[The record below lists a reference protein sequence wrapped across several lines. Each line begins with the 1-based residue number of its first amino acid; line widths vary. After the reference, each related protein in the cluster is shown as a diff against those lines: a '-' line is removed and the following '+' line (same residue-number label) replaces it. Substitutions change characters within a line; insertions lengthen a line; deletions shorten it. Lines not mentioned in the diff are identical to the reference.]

1 MIRAEVNNCNNIDS
15 ATVQLRKNHLN
26 IRYAM
31 NGVGKSTIAEAIKR
45 SSLNEDLSLL
55 KAFDSDIEPKCT
67 LSESDTKVL
76 LFNED
81 FVDDI
86 VFQKSE
92 VIQNS
97 FEVFIKTPD
106 YEERQK
112 SINDRLKQIHVDVSQ
127 NEDLQK
133 IASVGRI
140 VLLKF
145 GLTSTGALR
154 KSGNLKS
161 LIETDSIFTLP
172 YDLRDYQPMMDKDYK
187 VEWVGWKQ
195 EGSNYDDNNICPF
208 CTSGFK
214 DSYEQEKRIFTSSYK
229 KSNVKN
235 IIDTLSY
242 FDTVKEYMDESK
254 KEKLYKCIKETT
266 DEQEIL
272 FMIKQFHSELEFLVN
287 KITSVENF
295 NSYQVRSEDI
305 SKLDEQLN
313 KLIINPSILD
323 IFNNEKVIDLIDF
336 INTRVKAVIAD
347 TASLKVD
354 IGQLE
359 SIIGSAKKAA
369 VKDIN
374 EFLVT
379 AGINYKFEIIDEA
392 ENTSRTILKYISNK
406 IDPIEVDD
414 IKHHLSWGERN
425 AFALALFMHYSLSQK
440 PDLIILDD
448 PISSFD
454 SNKKYAI
461 INRLFSSSKRITL
474 YKRTVLMLTHD
485 LQPIID
491 CLVNDKPR
499 RELVSACFLQSKD
512 GVISEQEI
520 LGADVQSL
528 PKLLAQNSKN
538 EALNKV
544 HRVASLRKLL
554 EYMPNDETV
563 QELAYYILS
572 SLLHGRMKPTRI
584 DDTELSIEEIESG
597 EEFVKR
603 YIADFEYTHYS
614 TSVVTEDNLLKSFN
628 EEGCSYS
635 RLQVFR
641 VLLGILNL
649 RQHIDDPLLKYI
661 DEKFHMENDY
671 MFDLDFMK
679 YDLVPEFII
688 PKCSEYLKSAGLIS

>member
-1 MIRAEVNNCNNIDS
+1 MGKMIRAEVNNCNNIDS

-45 SSLNEDLSLL
+45 SSLNEDLSVL
-55 KAFDSDIEPKCT
+55 KAFDSDIKPKCI
-67 LSESDTKVL
+67 LSEPDTKVL

-187 VEWVGWKQ
+187 VEWVGWKH
-195 EGSNYDDNNICPF
+195 EGSDYDDNNICPF

-214 DSYEQEKRIFTSSYK
+214 DSYEQEKKIFTSSYK

-425 AFALALFMHYSLSQK
+425 AFALALFMHYSLSQN

-461 INRLFSSSKRITL
+461 INRLFSSSKRIE
-474 YKRTVLMLTHD
+474 VGW
-485 LQPIID
+485 Q
-491 CLVNDKPR
+491 
-499 RELVSACFLQSKD
+499 
-512 GVISEQEI
+512 
-520 LGADVQSL
+520 
-528 PKLLAQNSKN
+528 
-538 EALNKV
+538 
-544 HRVASLRKLL
+544 
-554 EYMPNDETV
+554 
-563 QELAYYILS
+563 
-572 SLLHGRMKPTRI
+572 
-584 DDTELSIEEIESG
+584 
-597 EEFVKR
+597 
-603 YIADFEYTHYS
+603 
-614 TSVVTEDNLLKSFN
+614 
-628 EEGCSYS
+628 
-635 RLQVFR
+635 
-641 VLLGILNL
+641 
-649 RQHIDDPLLKYI
+649 
-661 DEKFHMENDY
+661 
-671 MFDLDFMK
+671 
-679 YDLVPEFII
+679 
-688 PKCSEYLKSAGLIS
+688 